1 MNMKKTYQS
10 RNSGSVL
17 VLVLFV
23 VIILSLMGGAL
34 LSLGLNQRVFAI
46 RNAEQVQARSAAD
59 AGLTKALFEMSKK
72 LQAND
77 WDNSTI
83 PQVTDEV
90 LANCAATFGY
100 KVQVTAN
107 SVSSDK
113 RFTITSTGKSGEIEK
128 NVSMDIGL
136 QGLFDFA
143 IFGDTYVELKSQSVV
158 DWYNYDDDDDEK
170 PLKIGTNANGKD
182 DLVLHNDCTV
192 NGTLVVGLDGEPGNV
207 IKLDTGASY
216 TGEAYAATEIV
227 ELDPMTVPQWL
238 QSLPSSGDI
247 TTPTTIT
254 TSGKYRR
261 ISLKNSEIVTIDGP
275 VTLYVTDYI
284 GLDTNGQLQITDT
297 NPNSSLTLYLGGNLI
312 TNNGGFVNNLTKDSE
327 KLTIYGLSTAT
338 KFEFKTDCEFYGT
351 IYAPK
356 TNLIMRNS
364 VDVYGAVVG
373 KTFIQY
379 KAAKFMYNASLR
391 EVSVNDDGVRFV
403 VKRWREQ

>member
-10 RNSGSVL
+10 RNSGSAL
-17 VLVLFV
+17 VFAVFA
-23 VIILSLMGGAL
+23 VILLSVMGGTL
-34 LSLGLNQRVFAI
+34 LSLGFGSRSFAI

-59 AGLTKALFEMSKK
+59 AGLTKALFEMDKK

-77 WDNSTI
+77 WANPSI
-83 PQVTDEV
+83 PQAEDEV
-90 LANCAATFGY
+90 LPNCDATFSY
-100 KVQVTAN
+100 KIVSN
-107 SVSSDK
+107 SINSNK
-113 RFTITSTGKSGEIEK
+113 NHTITSKGYSGEIVKE
-128 NVSMDIGL
+128 VSADIGL
-136 QGLFDFA
+136 QGLFDYA
-143 IFGDTYVELKSQSVV
+143 IYGDTYVELKSQSVV

-170 PLKIGTNANGKD
+170 PLKIGTNATGKD

-254 TSGKYRR
+254 TSGKYRK
-261 ISLKNSEIVTIDGP
+261 ISLKNSKNLIIDGA
-275 VTLYVTDYI
+275 VTLYVTDSI
-284 GLDTNGQLQITDT
+284 GLDTNGQIQITDT
-297 NPNSSLTLYLGGNLI
+297 NPNSSLTLYVGGNFI
-312 TNNGGFVNNLTKDSE
+312 TNNGGLINNLTKDPK
-327 KLTIYGLSTAT
+327 KLTIYALSTAT
-338 KFEFKTDCEFYGT
+338 KIEFKTDCEFYGT

-356 TNLIMRNS
+356 TDLIMRNS
-364 VDVYGAVVG
+364 VDIYGAVVG

-379 KAAKFMYNASLR
+379 KAAEFMYDASLR
-391 EVSVNDDGVRFV
+391 EVTANDDGVRFV
-403 VKRWREQ
+403 VKRWRE